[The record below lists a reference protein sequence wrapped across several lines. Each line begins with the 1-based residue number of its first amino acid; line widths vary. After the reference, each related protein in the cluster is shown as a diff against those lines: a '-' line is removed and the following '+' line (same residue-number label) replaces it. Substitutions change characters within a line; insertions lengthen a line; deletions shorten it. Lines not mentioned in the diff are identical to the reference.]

1 MRPISFIPYR
11 LRTAL
16 LLPALALAVFS
27 TARAETVDTIHKSF
41 DVTPGGKLVMKVD
54 DGAIDI
60 KGTKESRV
68 AIEVVRKVKASSKE
82 REESFLREHEVTIG
96 ATSDGVSVTAR
107 RTQKR
112 WPQNERL
119 SFSAKYTVT
128 VPEQYKIDAHTA
140 DGAVAVAGITGSVVV
155 KTSDGR
161 LTFERITG
169 PIDGHTS
176 DGAITLKDCKGEVKA
191 QTSDGFIEAVN
202 GEGGLQLV
210 DSDGT
215 ITIRNHCG
223 SMSAR
228 TSDGNIRCENVE
240 GTLEA
245 ITSDGSIEASMKSA
259 PPGDWKLATSD
270 GSITVAVP
278 RDAGFEVDAATS
290 DGSVHTELPIT
301 IAGKTHEGRL
311 VGKIGQGGRL
321 LHLRTSDGRIA
332 IKAAPAPT
340 QLERN

>member
-1 MRPISFIPYR
+1 
-11 LRTAL
+11 LV
-16 LLPALALAVFS
+16 VFS
-27 TARAETVDTIHKSF
+27 TARAETVDTINKSF

-54 DGAIDI
+54 DGTIDI
-60 KGTKESRV
+60 KATKESRV
-68 AIEVVRKVKASSKE
+68 AIEVVRKVKAGSKE
-82 REESFLREHEVTIG
+82 REESFLREHAVTIG
-96 ATSDGVSVTAR
+96 ATSDGVSVQA
-107 RTQKR
+107 KR
-112 WPQNERL
+112 PHRQWSLNERL

-128 VPEQYKIDAHTA
+128 VPEQYQIDAHTA
-140 DGAVAVAGITGSVVV
+140 DGAVAVVGVTGSVVV

-161 LTFERITG
+161 LAFERITG

-176 DGAITLKDCKGEVKA
+176 DGAITLKDCKGDVKA
-191 QTSDGFIEAVN
+191 QTSDGLIEAVN

-240 GTLEA
+240 GALEA

-290 DGSVHTELPIT
+290 DGSVRTELPIT

-311 VGKIGQGGRL
+311 AGKLGQGGRL
-321 LHLRTSDGRIA
+321 LHLRTSDGSIH
-332 IKAAPAPT
+332 IKAAAVPT